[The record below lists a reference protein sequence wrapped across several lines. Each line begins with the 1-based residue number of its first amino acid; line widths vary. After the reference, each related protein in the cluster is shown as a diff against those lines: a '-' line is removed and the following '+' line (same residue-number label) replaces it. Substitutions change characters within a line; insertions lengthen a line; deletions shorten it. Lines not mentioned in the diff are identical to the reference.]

1 MKNKKLFTA
10 VLLLAAAAFLFT
22 ACPHN
27 TLTAQ
32 QKAAYDSFIN
42 GCVSGAASND
52 MDATVVTHAVS
63 EFNTNY
69 ASLGIKIL
77 DTKPGQPIVKG
88 STKKDLEA
96 RFRPIKL

>member
-32 QKAAYDSFIN
+32 QKAVYDSFIN
-42 GCVSGAASND
+42 DSVIRAASND
-52 MDATVVTHAVS
+52 IPANIVADAVS